1 MKPTV
6 MFTLLLAIVVATG
19 MGRYRD
25 TLSDADLVKYAT
37 PFHGSQDW
45 ASFPKDGAVIGTHRG
60 TGVVAPARCS
70 ALCPQS
76 PRLVIHY
83 DVKPGGDCRAAGG
96 REVQVLMPIAIA
108 VHNETFCVPA
118 ALEKDRLY
126 TAP

>member
-25 TLSDADLVKYAT
+25 SLSDGDLVKYAT

-45 ASFPKDGAVIGTHRG
+45 ASFPKDGTVIGTHKG
-60 TGVVAPARCS
+60 TKLVATVRCS
-70 ALCPQS
+70 DVCPGNT
-76 PRLVIHY
+76 RMVIHY
-83 DVKPGGDCRAAGG
+83 EAKPGAECKAAGG

-108 VHNETFCVPA
+108 VRNEAFCVPE
-118 ALEKDRLY
+118 ALESGKLY